1 LAPCH
6 NGMWRTIS
14 VRRLT
19 QECELSKRRIMADT
33 ELSEAPADSGAETQ
47 TQGITTLEEL
57 TASFVEKVEE
67 AETPQESE
75 AEASPETTTADAET
89 DQEDVLLQSTETE
102 QSEEETEEI
111 AEEEESTEESEEA
124 EPPKAVGKLLKQV
137 NKLTARA
144 KSAEETAE
152 ALQAQIESLKTSP
165 QKQSESSQPALEEVQ
180 DFQSLETLRKEALAA
195 KKWALQHIGKDYVE
209 ADGKEFA
216 DEDIRNI
223 LTQAEDYLTEKIPK
237 RAQYLQSAQQ
247 WQQDTINTHPWI
259 SDKVDTDIAEE
270 RRSVLGQIKS
280 QYADILKSL
289 PNGDFVAATLVR
301 GVEAIKAD
309 QAAKTAKPKAK
320 RVAKAPPTSMGDSS
334 PPVQTSATRKTANK
348 QKILGKKSLS
358 ENDLAALFAE

>member
-1 LAPCH
+1 MANHIGPQK
-6 NGMWRTIS
+6 NTKS
-14 VRRLT
+14 ANF
-19 QECELSKRRIMADT
+19 KRRIMADT
-33 ELSEAPADSGAETQ
+33 VTTEAPGTTGAETQ

-75 AEASPETTTADAET
+75 VTAESETQPTDTET
-89 DQEDVLLQSTETE
+89 DQDTDVLLQSTESE
-102 QSEEETEEI
+102 ESEEETEEI
-111 AEEEESTEESEEA
+111 AEEEESESEEA

-152 ALQAQIESLKTSP
+152 ALQAQIESLKTNP

-180 DFQSLETLRKEALAA
+180 DFQSLETLRKEAVAA
-195 KKWALQHIGKDYVE
+195 KKWALQHIGKDFIEV
-209 ADGKEFA
+209 DGKEYA

-223 LTQAEDYLTEKIPK
+223 LTQAEDYLTEKIPE
-237 RAQYLQSAQQ
+237 RAQYLQATAQ

-259 SDKVDTDIAEE
+259 SETVDTDQAEE

-301 GVEAIKAD
+301 GVEAIKSD
-309 QAAKTAKPKAK
+309 QAAKTAKPKSK
-320 RVAKAPPTSMGDSS
+320 RVAKAPPSSMGDSS
-334 PPVQTSATRKTANK
+334 PPVQTSATRQTANK
-348 QKILGKKSLS
+348 QKILERKNLS
-358 ENDLAALFAE
+358 VNDLAAFLAD

>member
-1 LAPCH
+1 
-6 NGMWRTIS
+6 
-14 VRRLT
+14 
-19 QECELSKRRIMADT
+19 MADT
-33 ELSEAPADSGAETQ
+33 VTTEAPGSTGAETQ

-75 AEASPETTTADAET
+75 VTAESETQPTDTET
-89 DQEDVLLQSTETE
+89 DQEDVLLQSTESE
-102 QSEEETEEI
+102 ESEEEETEEI
-111 AEEEESTEESEEA
+111 AEEEESTEESGDN
-124 EPPKAVGKLLKQV
+124 EPQSKAVGKLLKQV
-137 NKLTARA
+137 NRLTARA
-144 KSAEETAE
+144 KAGDELAETLKSEIA
-152 ALQAQIESLKTSP
+152 SLKSSP

-180 DFQSLETLRKEALAA
+180 DFQSLETLRKEAIAA
-195 KKWALQHIGKDYVE
+195 KKWALQHIGKDYIEV
-209 ADGKEFA
+209 DGKEYA

-223 LTQAEDYLTEKIPK
+223 LTQAEDYLTEKIPE
-237 RAQYLQSAQQ
+237 RAQYLQASAQ

-259 SDKVDTDIAEE
+259 SETVDTDQAEE

-301 GVEAIKAD
+301 GVEAIKQD

>member
-1 LAPCH
+1 
-6 NGMWRTIS
+6 
-14 VRRLT
+14 
-19 QECELSKRRIMADT
+19 MADT
-33 ELSEAPADSGAETQ
+33 EISEAPATTEAETQ
-47 TQGITTLEEL
+47 TQSITTLEEL
-57 TASFVEKVEE
+57 TASFVDKVEE
-67 AETPQESE
+67 SEAKEESE
-75 AEASPETTTADAET
+75 AEVGPETTTADAET
-89 DQEDVLLQSTETE
+89 DQNDVLLQSTEDSE
-102 QSEEETEEI
+102 ESEEETEEV
-111 AEEEESTEESEEA
+111 AEEEESESEDA

-152 ALQAQIESLKTSP
+152 ALQAQIESLKANP
-165 QKQSESSQPALEEVQ
+165 QKQSEPSQPALEEVQ

-195 KKWALQHIGKDYVE
+195 KRWSLQHIGKDYVE
-209 ADGKEFA
+209 VDGKEYA
-216 DEDIRNI
+216 DDDIRNI
-223 LTQAEDYLTEKIPK
+223 LTQAEEYLSEKIPE

-259 SDKVDTDIAEE
+259 SETVDTDIAEE

-320 RVAKAPPTSMGDSS
+320 KVAKAPPTTMGDSS
-334 PPVQTSATRKTANK
+334 PPVQTSATRKTAKK
-348 QKILGKKSLS
+348 QKILERKQLS
-358 ENDLAALFAE
+358 ENDLAAFLAD